1 MNKGLYLA
9 GCLTL
14 FIIGSLFFFYQE
26 SWLIITSPFYKQ
38 TELSANLQ
46 HNTTYKTITLYGWLN
61 NTLKIESTEI
71 IYSDNVAQNIKLL
84 LNSWLL
90 FLEDE
95 HITDK
100 QTQIMSVALSISKQ
114 EAFIS
119 LNQPPFDPAS
129 STHQKLMW
137 IESMLKTIRE
147 NKIPITSIR
156 LLVHHQPLL
165 DDHLNFDISWP
176 IAGFVQPQSTI

>member
-1 MNKGLYLA
+1 MKIIWYIISCFAL
-9 GCLTL
+9 CL
-14 FIIGSLFFFYQE
+14 IGSLFFLYQE
-26 SWLIITSPFYKQ
+26 SWIIITSPFHTQ
-38 TELSANLQ
+38 LLSTESSQQNAC
-46 HNTTYKTITLYGWLN
+46 YKTVILYGWLN
-61 NTLKIESTEI
+61 DKLKTESTEI

-95 HITDK
+95 HISDK
-100 QTQIMSVALSISKQ
+100 QTQVMSIALSVSKQ
-114 EAFIS
+114 DAFIS

-129 STHQKLMW
+129 STYQKLLW
-137 IESMLKTIRE
+137 IESLCKTVKE

-156 LLVHHQPLL
+156 ILVHHQPLI

-176 IAGFVQPQSTI
+176 ISGFLQK